1 MKLKYLF
8 LSIAAITLLFSG
20 CKSEEE
26 LGPEEVT
33 LNGSSAI
40 ELPTAGGEVT
50 VALKATVDWT
60 LQGYDSDVQTWLVIN
75 PSSGKASKDTQTITL
90 KALENKDID
99 RTANIVFYGNIL
111 CKAPLTITQK
121 GPNGDGSTLNI
132 ADFIKKADTS
142 KAYTLTG
149 KLLNFKTTTS
159 DGNTYY
165 SFDLTD
171 DSGSILVYSFTNI
184 EEWVNK
190 LEIGGTVTLTGTYEY
205 YSSKSQH
212 EVVDATID
220 SFTAPDYS
228 SVKEITVT
236 EFLNQKDTK
245 NIYKLTGTVKSFNS
259 TYCSFNLSDGSSSVY
274 VYSLSPASREAY
286 ASKLS
291 NGAKVTLYGGYY
303 YYENTSD
310 SSKSKVEILGAT
322 IAKVEEGSTG
332 GDSGDYANAKSVTVE
347 EFIKAADKTTYYK
360 LSGTVSGFSSK
371 YCSFDL
377 TDDSGK
383 IYVYSVTN
391 KTDWVEKISNG
402 GKVTLAGK
410 YDYYSSKSQHEV
422 VDAYILS
429 FEAGGDSGEGGGDSG
444 DVTVA
449 KPTNATKVT
458 ISEFLAKE
466 VNTTDWYEI
475 TGTITSIAGASYGNF
490 YVKDDTEQVYVYG
503 MTKEWADGKNDQ
515 SFSKIGLKAGDK
527 VTFWTLRSEYSGTAQ
542 AGGSDCPALYI
553 SHEAGAGT
561 TTPEGS
567 VVLTFPDENKENNEV
582 NGYTDTWTAKIGSN
596 EFSIENFNNYKWE
609 GWTYIRC
616 GRRKN
621 ASVAKI
627 TTATAVGAQI
637 AKVVVTADSYDA
649 SSVNSLVMNVY
660 SDSALSTKV
669 CSVDMTS
676 SAKAGD
682 IEFAVP
688 SANQA
693 KGLFYEIVFDCKV
706 STATKNGFIQI
717 SKVAYIAAE

>member
-8 LSIAAITLLFSG
+8 LSVAAVTLLLAG
-20 CKSEEE
+20 CKKEEK

-33 LNGSSAI
+33 LSGSSAI
-40 ELPTAGGEVT
+40 ELPTAGDEVT
-50 VALKATVDWT
+50 LSLKATVDWT
-60 LQGYDSDVQTWLVIN
+60 LQGYDSDVQSWLVIN
-75 PSSGKASKDTQTITL
+75 PSSGKASNDAQTITV

-99 RTANIVFYGNIL
+99 RTASIVFYGNIL

-121 GPNGDGSTLNI
+121 GPNGDGSSLNI
-132 ADFIKKADTS
+132 ADFIKKADSS

-149 KLLNFKTTTS
+149 KLLNYKASTS
-159 DGNTYY
+159 NGTTYY

-190 LEIGGTVTLTGTYEY
+190 LEIGGTVKLTGTYEY

-212 EVVDATID
+212 EVVDATIE
-220 SFTAPDYS
+220 SYTAPDYS
-228 SVKEITVT
+228 TVKETTVT

-274 VYSLSPASREAY
+274 VYGLSPASREAY

-291 NGAKVTLYGGYY
+291 NGVKVTLYGSYY

-322 IAKVEEGSTG
+322 IVKVEEGSTG
-332 GDSGDYANAKSVTVE
+332 GDESDYKNAKSVTVA
-347 EFIKAADKTTYYK
+347 EFISAADKSTYYK

-391 KTDWVEKISNG
+391 KSDWVDKISNG

-410 YDYYSSKSQHEV
+410 YDYYSSKEQHEV

-429 FEAGGDSGEGGGDSG
+429 FEAGGESGGD
-444 DVTVA
+444 DKVA
-449 KPTNATKVT
+449 KPTNADKVT
-458 ISEFLAKE
+458 IKEFLAKE

-475 TGTITSIAGASYGNF
+475 TGTITSIANTNYGNF
-490 YVKDDTEQVYVYG
+490 YVKDDTADNLYVYG
-503 MTKEWADGKNDQ
+503 LTKEWADGVNDQ
-515 SFSKIGLKAGDK
+515 SFSKIGLKVGDK
-527 VTFWTLRSEYSGTAQ
+527 VTFWTLRAEYNGTAQ

-553 SHEAGAGT
+553 SHEAGAET
-561 TTPEGS
+561 TYPTGS
-567 VVLTFPDENKENNEV
+567 VVLTFPDENQKKV
-582 NGYTDTWTAKIGSN
+582 SSYSTTWAAKIGN
-596 EFSIENFNNYKWE
+596 KEFSIENFNNNSWKD
-609 GWTYIRC
+609 WTYIKC
-616 GRRKN
+616 GSKN
-621 ASVAKI
+621 GASVAKI
-627 TTATAVGAQI
+627 ITSTAIEAKI
-637 AKVVVTADSYDA
+637 AKVVLTADKYGA
-649 SSVNSLVMNVY
+649 ANVNSLVMNVY

-676 SAKAGD
+676 SAKAGE
-682 IEFAVP
+682 IEFSVP

-693 KGLFYEIVFDCKV
+693 KGLFYEIVFDCKKA
-706 STATKNGFIQI
+706 SSNGFVQI

>member
-8 LSIAAITLLFSG
+8 LSIAAITLLFTG
-20 CKSEEE
+20 CKKEEE

-33 LNGSSAI
+33 LNGSSSI
-40 ELPTAGGEVT
+40 ELATAGDEVT
-50 VALKATVDWT
+50 VSLKSTVDWT
-60 LQGYDSDVQTWLVIN
+60 LQGYDADVQTWLVIS
-75 PSSGKASKDTQTITL
+75 PSSGKASNDAQTITI

-121 GPNGDGSTLNI
+121 GPNGDGSSLTI

-142 KAYTLTG
+142 KAYSLTG

-159 DGNTYY
+159 NGSTYY
-165 SFDLTD
+165 SFDLSD

-184 EEWVNK
+184 EDWVNK

-212 EVVDATID
+212 EVVDATIE
-220 SFTAPDYS
+220 SYTAPDYS
-228 SVKEITVT
+228 TVKETTVT

-259 TYCSFNLSDGSSSVY
+259 TYCSFNLSDGSNSVY

-291 NGAKVTLYGGYY
+291 NGVKVTLYGGYY
-303 YYENTSD
+303 YYENTTD

-322 IAKVEEGSTG
+322 IAKIEEGSTG
-332 GDSGDYANAKSVTVE
+332 GDDSDYKNAKSVTVA
-347 EFIKAADKTTYYK
+347 EFISAADKSTYYK

-391 KTDWVEKISNG
+391 KSDWVDKISNG

-410 YDYYSSKSQHEV
+410 YDYYSAKEQHEV

-429 FEAGGDSGEGGGDSG
+429 FEANGEGGDDGDG
-444 DVTVA
+444 DKVA

-458 ISEFLAKE
+458 IAEFLAKE

-475 TGTITSIAGASYGNF
+475 TGTITSIAKETYGNF
-490 YVKDDTEQVYVYG
+490 YVKDDTSDNLYVYG
-503 MTKEWADGKNDQ
+503 LTKEWADGENDQ

-527 VTFWTLRSEYSGTAQ
+527 VTFWTLRSEYNGMAQ

-553 SHEAGAGT
+553 SHEAGTET
-561 TTPEGS
+561 TYPTGS
-567 VVLTFPDENKENNEV
+567 VVLTFPDDNKDNNSV
-582 NGYTDTWTAKIGSN
+582 NDYVSTWTAKAGSN
-596 EFSIENFNNYKWE
+596 EFSIENFNNYKWD
-609 GWTYIRC
+609 GWTYIKC
-616 GRRKN
+616 GRKKN
-621 ASVAKI
+621 TSVAKI
-627 TTATAVGAQI
+627 STSTAVEAKI
-637 AKVVVTADSYDA
+637 AKVAVNADSYDA
-649 SSVNSLVMNVY
+649 TSVNSLVMNVY
-660 SDSALSTKV
+660 SDASLSTKV
-669 CSVDMTS
+669 CTVDVTEN
-676 SAKAGD
+676 AKAGE

-693 KGLFYEIVFDCKV
+693 KGLYYEIVFDCKV
-706 STATKNGFIQI
+706 SSAAKNGFVQI
-717 SKVAYIAAE
+717 SRVAYVAAE